1 MPSPLIPAAALA
13 LVAALSNSRTAAPE
27 LTPPILTPVHAAIHA
42 PIHAALTSPEAE
54 AAPQSDQEA
63 VDDFEEYYGDLDSTI
78 DRVEAVLTLEDN
90 EAPGV
95 VNALV
100 KLLDADTVEVRDAAI
115 RVLAGF
121 ETRPPID
128 RLVGAF
134 ADENGETERVA
145 LLEIMRK
152 GAYQDLGEAVVEAL
166 EDRSWA
172 IRRGAV
178 LALGPTAT
186 TGTELAAR
194 LALLV
199 DDPEVAVRCATIDAL
214 ADARVREVLPLA
226 QARLADDAWQVRA
239 SAIRATRLVRAKSS
253 IPLLI
258 ARFDAEEGRL
268 IEDLGKALDGITA
281 RDVGARPEAW
291 KNFWERT
298 GDRFEIPTDEEIVA
312 WEKARKA
319 EDAIYTAQNATSF
332 HGIQTPSRAIVFV
345 IDTSGSM
352 ESLVIERERYDP
364 DAYPSWSR
372 IDIVKTELAR
382 TIEGLEP
389 YVKFGIISFA
399 TDTKRWKKK
408 LVPANVINKRSALS
422 FVEKLEPIGGN
433 AQKDLA
439 EVGLLPGADVSKGKT
454 NTYGALALALGIDD
468 DQTRSKPSRV
478 DYLGEVDTIF
488 FLSDGQPTFG
498 KYILE
503 NKILERV
510 KEANELRKVVL
521 HTIAIGN
528 FSKIFMA
535 ELARQ
540 NGGAFVDLGK

>member
-1 MPSPLIPAAALA
+1 MPSPLFPAVALA
-13 LVAALSNSRTAAPE
+13 LTAAAFPLAPGAPDACTSPRSCAVAVAAAEPAA
-27 LTPPILTPVHAAIHA
+27 
-42 PIHAALTSPEAE
+42 S
-54 AAPQSDQEA
+54 QSDEEA
-63 VDDFEEYYGDLDSTI
+63 VADFEEYYGDLESTI

-95 VNALV
+95 VDALV
-100 KLLDADTVEVRDAAI
+100 ELLDADESEVRDAAI
-115 RVLAGF
+115 RVLSGF
-121 ETRPPID
+121 GTRPPVD
-128 RLVGAF
+128 RLVATF
-134 ADENGETERVA
+134 ADENGETERVG

-152 GAYQDLGEAVVEAL
+152 GGYQDLGEAVVEAL

-226 QARLADDAWQVRA
+226 QARLADEAWQVRA
-239 SAIRATRLVRAKSS
+239 SAIRATRLVRDKSS

-281 RDVGARPEAW
+281 RDVGARPDAW
-291 KNFWERT
+291 KSFWERT
-298 GDRFEIPTDEEIVA
+298 GDRFEIPTDEEIAA

-319 EDAIYTAQNATSF
+319 EDAIYSSQDATSF

-364 DAYPSWSR
+364 DAYPSWAR

-389 YVKFGIISFA
+389 HVKFGIISFA
-399 TDTKRWKKK
+399 TDTKRWKRK

-422 FVEKLEPIGGN
+422 FVDKLEPIGGN

-454 NTYGALALALGIDD
+454 NTYGALALALGIDE
-468 DQTRSKPSRV
+468 DQTRSKPSRE

-528 FSKIFMA
+528 FSKTFMA